1 MLVDISLI
9 SPIRDTASSRGA
21 RRRREEKEANQK
33 VLPRRDN
40 RPANSEDRQ
49 PPARER
55 GVNAYA

>member
-9 SPIRDTASSRGA
+9 SPIRDTASSQGA

-33 VLPRRDN
+33 VLPRRQN
-40 RPANSEDRQ
+40 REAKADDRQ
-49 PPARER
+49 SQTREP